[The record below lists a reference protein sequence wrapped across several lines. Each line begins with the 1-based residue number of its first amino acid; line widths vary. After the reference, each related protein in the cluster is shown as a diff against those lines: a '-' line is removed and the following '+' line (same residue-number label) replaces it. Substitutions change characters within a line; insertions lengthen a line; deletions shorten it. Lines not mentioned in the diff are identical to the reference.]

1 MLAHAAGPWHSRQLR
16 CGPAA
21 RSLACAVAGL
31 MALTLP
37 HAAAQAMARIA
48 WPEWARD
55 LERSVNDLNQLAA
68 VDDAAWARLP
78 QINARE
84 RGAIGDGKADDTAA
98 LQAALNSLPEGG
110 TLLLDGGTF
119 VHSGCLHIPARVRLL
134 GRGARLHARNPNNM
148 CVSLE
153 GIGSQLRGLELTA
166 QATRRG
172 SKLAQARVLV
182 QGRGAKVIDN
192 RVIGATAAGIMI
204 RGARDFSVTGN
215 YVAKTLS
222 DGIHSTDGAVSGCIA
237 RNVTDETG
245 DDGIAVV
252 SYLNSPRC
260 AKILIEENSVSNISW
275 ARGISVVGS
284 ADVVVR
290 RNKVTGTGRAAGII
304 VTREDSFNTY
314 GVDRVIVAD
323 NAVSEVA
330 RRFNWAEKDQTGQA
344 TIDVNAYAAPV
355 ARLQVRKVVI
365 SGNTL
370 ADGRTDGIRLL
381 GGVCET
387 TITDNQVQ
395 GMGGVGI
402 ALVDPTCADPIY
414 RCAGNK
420 VDWPSAA
427 PLACHAP

>member
-1 MLAHAAGPWHSRQLR
+1 MLAYAAGPGYSRRPRGGSVSRGLAY
-16 CGPAA
+16 AA
-21 RSLACAVAGL
+21 ATV
-31 MALTLP
+31 MVLTLP
-37 HAAAQAMARIA
+37 NAAAHAVARIA
-48 WPEWARD
+48 WPDWALE
-55 LERSVNDLNQLAA
+55 LERSVDDLNQLAA
-68 VDDAAWARLP
+68 ADDAAWARLV
-78 QINARE
+78 QIDARK
-84 RGAIGDGKADDTAA
+84 RGAIGDGQADDTAA
-98 LQAALNSLPEGG
+98 LQAALNSLPDGG

-119 VHSGCLHIPARVRLL
+119 VHSSCLHIPARVRLL

-153 GIGSQLRGLELTA
+153 GQGSQLRGIELTA

-182 QGRGAKVIDN
+182 QGRGTKVIDN

-204 RGARDFSVTGN
+204 RGAREFAVTGN
-215 YVAKTLS
+215 YVAKTFS
-222 DGIHSTDGAVSGCIA
+222 DGIHSTDGAVSGYIA

-252 SYLNSPRC
+252 SYLGSPRC
-260 AKILIEENSVSNISW
+260 LKILIEDNSVSNVSW

-323 NAVSEVA
+323 NAVSKVA
-330 RRFNWAEKDQTGQA
+330 RRFNWAPKDQTGQA
-344 TIDVNAYAAPV
+344 TIDVNAFAAPV

-370 ADGRTDGIRLL
+370 SDGRTDGIRLL

-395 GMGGVGI
+395 GMDGVGI
-402 ALVDPTCADPIY
+402 ALVDSTCADPIV
-414 RCAGNK
+414 RCAGNA
-420 VDWPSAA
+420 VDRPSVTPSACQA
-427 PLACHAP
+427 P